1 MKNKISLFGEGVLS
15 GLLYDD
21 NHKLLNYKSSSFFNK
36 LSNKYEVV
44 NYSRKTM
51 NSKMFLSILN
61 KLIELKVKFKCVVI
75 NIGENEAISCNNDLS
90 IFKEFK
96 NNLAEAI
103 KLCKA
108 NKIKVILIGLP
119 CNENNSDFRLF
130 NEEIMYQALANGIAY
145 VNNSDV
151 YYNVAY
157 TINGQ
162 NDIANKLF
170 MAM

>member
-15 GLLYDD
+15 GLLYDE

-44 NYSRKTM
+44 NYSRKSM
-51 NSKMFLSILN
+51 NSKMLLDILK
-61 KLIELKVKFKCVVI
+61 KLIALKIGFKCIVI
-75 NIGENEAISCNNDLS
+75 NVGENEAMSCNNNLS
-90 IFKEFK
+90 VFKEFK
-96 NNLAEAI
+96 NNLSAAI

-119 CNENNSDFRLF
+119 YNDNNSDFKLF
-130 NEEIMYQALANGIAY
+130 NEEIMYQALANGITY

-157 TINGQ
+157 TLNGQ
-162 NDIANKLF
+162 NDIANNLF